1 MLTIISLVRGDV
13 MSRYFITFFIVLGL
27 VGLVFTTPALSDQ
40 KKLSGTECLAPAGAG
55 GGWDFTCRV
64 PAAQLMQKLDL
75 IEGAMKVVNMSGSGG
90 GKAFSHVVT
99 TRNTDE
105 KLIVAA
111 SAATATR
118 LAQKVYGDYKADDVR
133 WIGALGMDYGVIVV
147 GKNSP
152 YKTLDDLVEQLKT
165 NPRKA
170 PIVGA
175 SSVGGWDHIK
185 ALLVAKEAGIE
196 NLRTINYIPFDNG
209 GKAMLEVVAGRAAA
223 FTGDSSEII
232 GQLKAGEVRILAVL
246 SDERIPALGDAKT
259 AKEQG
264 YNVVGGNW
272 RAFYAP
278 AGIPDEAYDYWVS
291 TVKAVASSPE
301 WSELREKNG
310 LAEFT
315 SFGKDFDGFVGKQI
329 ENVAEISR
337 ELGIIK

>member
-1 MLTIISLVRGDV
+1 MTKKIATLLKILVYSSLA
-13 MSRYFITFFIVLGL
+13 FAN
-27 VGLVFTTPALSDQ
+27 PASSSED
-40 KKLSGTECLAPAGAG
+40 KLSGTECLAPAGAG

-75 IEGAMKVVNMSGSGG
+75 IDGAMKVVNMSGSGG

-147 GKNSP
+147 GKDSP
-152 YKTLDDLVEQLKT
+152 YKTLDDLVEQLKAD
-165 NPRKA
+165 PRKA

-185 ALLVAKEAGIE
+185 SLLVAREAGIN
-196 NLRTINYIPFDNG
+196 NLRSINYIPFDNG
-209 GKAMLEVVAGRAAA
+209 GKALLEVVSGRAAA

-232 GQLKAGEVRILAVL
+232 GQLQAGEVRVLAVL
-246 SDERIPALGDAKT
+246 SDQRIPALGDART

-264 YNVVGGNW
+264 YDVVGGNW
-272 RAFYAP
+272 RAFYVP
-278 AGIPDEAYDYWVS
+278 AGISDEAYTYWVS
-291 TVKAVASSPE
+291 AVKAVAGSSE

-315 SFGKDFDGFVGKQI
+315 SFGKDFDAFVRKQI
-329 ENVAEISR
+329 ESVAQISR
-337 ELGIIK
+337 ELGVIK

>member
-1 MLTIISLVRGDV
+1 MRKEYISFWIVLSLVSFV
-13 MSRYFITFFIVLGL
+13 FI
-27 VGLVFTTPALSDQ
+27 TPALSDQ
-40 KKLSGTECLAPAGAG
+40 KKMSGTECLAPAGAG

-75 IEGAMKVVNMSGSGG
+75 IDGAMKVVNMSGSGG

-105 KLIVAA
+105 RLIVAG

-133 WIGALGMDYGVIVV
+133 WVGALGMDYGVIVV

-152 YKTLDDLVEQLKT
+152 YKTLDDLVAQLKT

-185 ALLVAKEAGIE
+185 SLLIAKEAGIT
-196 NLRTINYIPFDNG
+196 NLRSINYIPFDNG

-232 GQLKAGEVRILAVL
+232 GQLKAGEVRVLAVL
-246 SDERIPALGDAKT
+246 SDERIPALNDAKT

-278 AGIPDEAYDYWVS
+278 AGISDDAYDYWVS

-301 WSELREKNG
+301 WGELREKNG

-315 SFGKDFDGFVGKQI
+315 SFGKDFDDFVRVQI
-329 ENVAEISR
+329 EDVAAISK

>member
-1 MLTIISLVRGDV
+1 MRKF
-13 MSRYFITFFIVLGL
+13 FITFLIVLGL
-27 VGLVFTTPALSDQ
+27 VGFVFINPALSDQ

-75 IEGAMKVVNMSGSGG
+75 IDGAMKVVNMSGSGG
-90 GKAFSHVVT
+90 GKAFSYVVN

-105 KLIVAA
+105 TLIVAA

-118 LAQKVYGDYKADDVR
+118 LAQKVYGNYKADDVR
-133 WIGALGMDYGVIVV
+133 WVGALGMDYGVLVV
-147 GKNSP
+147 GKDSP
-152 YKTLDDLVEQLKT
+152 YKTLDDLMKQLKN
-165 NPRKA
+165 NPKKA

-175 SSVGGWDHIK
+175 SSRGGWDHLK
-185 ALLVAKEAGIE
+185 ALIVAKEAGIK
-196 NLRTINYIPFDNG
+196 NLRSINYIPFDNG
-209 GKAMLEVVAGRAAA
+209 GKALLEVVAGRAAA

-232 GQLKAGEVRILAVL
+232 GQLQAGELRVLAVL
-246 SDERIPALGDAKT
+246 SDKRVPALGDAKT

-264 YNVVGGNW
+264 YDVVGGNW

-278 AGIPDEAYDYWVS
+278 AGISDEAYNYWVS
-291 TVKAVASSPE
+291 AVKAVAMSPE
-301 WSELREKNG
+301 WTELRVKNG

-315 SFGKDFDGFVGKQI
+315 SFGKDFDEFVRKQI
-329 ENVAEISR
+329 ASTAALSK

>member
-1 MLTIISLVRGDV
+1 MKMSFIFLLLVCAIIISIG
-13 MSRYFITFFIVLGL
+13 IA
-27 VGLVFTTPALSDQ
+27 PAIAGP
-40 KKLSGTECLAPAGAG
+40 KKMSGTECLAPAGAG

-75 IEGAMKVVNMSGSGG
+75 IDGSMKVVNMSGSGG

-118 LAQKVYGDYKADDVR
+118 LAQRVYGNYKADDVR
-133 WIGALGMDYGVIVV
+133 WVGALGMDYGVIVV
-147 GKNSP
+147 GKDSP
-152 YKTLDDLVEQLKT
+152 YKTLDELMAQLKT
-165 NPRKA
+165 DPRKA

-175 SSVGGWDHIK
+175 SSKGGWDHLK

-196 NLRTINYIPFDNG
+196 KLRSINYIPFDNG
-209 GKAMLEVVAGRAAA
+209 GKALLEVVAGRAAA

-232 GQLKAGEVRILAVL
+232 GQLQAGELRVLAVL
-246 SDERIPALGDAKT
+246 SDSRVPALGDAKT

-264 YNVVGGNW
+264 YDVVGGNW

-278 AGIPDEAYDYWVS
+278 AGISDEAYDYWVS
-291 TVKAVASSPE
+291 VVKAVAESPE
-301 WSELREKNG
+301 WSELRVKNG

-315 SFGKDFDGFVGKQI
+315 SFGEDFDGFVREQI
-329 ENVAEISR
+329 ENVAALSK

>member
-1 MLTIISLVRGDV
+1 MRKIFVKLLYG
-13 MSRYFITFFIVLGL
+13 FILAGVVSIN
-27 VGLVFTTPALSDQ
+27 PAVSDQ
-40 KKLSGTECLAPAGAG
+40 NKLSGTECLAPAGAG

-75 IEGAMKVVNMSGSGG
+75 IDGSMKVVNMSGSGG
-90 GKAFSHVVT
+90 GKAFSHVVS

-133 WIGALGMDYGVIVV
+133 WVGALGMDYGVIVV
-147 GKNSP
+147 AKDSPFKN
-152 YKTLDDLVEQLKT
+152 LDDLVQQFKT
-165 NPRKA
+165 DPRKA
-170 PIVGA
+170 IIVGG

-185 ALLVAKEAGIE
+185 ALLVAKAAGVKD
-196 NLRTINYIPFDNG
+196 LRSINYIPFDNG
-209 GKAMLEVVAGRAAA
+209 GKAMLEVVSGRAAA
-223 FTGDSSEII
+223 FTGDSSEVI
-232 GQLKAGEVRILAVL
+232 GHLQAGDVRVLAVL
-246 SDERIPALGDAKT
+246 SDQPIPALGDAKT

-264 YNVVGGNW
+264 YDVVGGNW

-278 AGIPDEAYDYWVS
+278 AGISDAAYDYWVS
-291 TVKAVASSPE
+291 AVKAVAESPE

-315 SFGKDFDGFVGKQI
+315 SFGQDFDTFVRKQI

-337 ELGIIK
+337 ELGVVK

>member
-1 MLTIISLVRGDV
+1 MFTERGEV
-13 MSRYFITFFIVLGL
+13 MKKICITLLIVLGV
-27 VGLVFTTPALSDQ
+27 VGVAFITPAVSGQ

-75 IEGAMKVVNMSGSGG
+75 IDGAMKVVNMSGSGG

-133 WIGALGMDYGVIVV
+133 WVGALGMDYGVIVV
-147 GKNSP
+147 AKDAP

-165 NPRKA
+165 DPRKA

-175 SSVGGWDHIK
+175 SSVGGWDHLK
-185 ALLVAKEAGIE
+185 ALLVAKEAGITK
-196 NLRTINYIPFDNG
+196 LRSINYIPFDNG
-209 GKAMLEVVAGRAAA
+209 GKALLEVVAGRAAA

-232 GQLKAGEVRILAVL
+232 GQLQAGELRVLAVL
-246 SDERIPALGDAKT
+246 SDAPVPALGDAKT

-264 YNVVGGNW
+264 YDVVGGNW

-278 AGIPDEAYDYWVS
+278 AGISDEAYEYWVS
-291 TVKAVASSPE
+291 VVKSVAQSPE
-301 WSELREKNG
+301 WTELRVKNG

-315 SFGKDFDGFVGKQI
+315 SFGKDFDGFVRTQI
-329 ENVAEISR
+329 ENVAELSK

>member
-1 MLTIISLVRGDV
+1 MKKALISLW
-13 MSRYFITFFIVLGL
+13 
-27 VGLVFTTPALSDQ
+27 LVFAISGSIGVAPALSGPQ
-40 KKLSGTECLAPAGAG
+40 KLSGTECLAPAGAG

-75 IEGAMKVVNMSGSGG
+75 IDGGMKVVNMSGSGG

-118 LAQKVYGDYKADDVR
+118 LAQRVYGDYKADDVR
-133 WIGALGMDYGVIVV
+133 WVGALGMDYGVIVV
-147 GKNSP
+147 GKDSP
-152 YKTLDDLVEQLKT
+152 YKTLDELMEKLKT
-165 NPRKA
+165 DPRKA

-175 SSVGGWDHIK
+175 SSKGGWDHLK
-185 ALLVAKEAGIE
+185 ALLVAKEAGIK
-196 NLRTINYIPFDNG
+196 NLRSINYIPFDNG
-209 GKAMLEVVAGRAAA
+209 GKALLEVVAGRAAA

-232 GQLKAGEVRILAVL
+232 GQLQAGELRVLAVL
-246 SDERIPALGDAKT
+246 SDTRVPALGDAKT

-264 YNVVGGNW
+264 YDVVGGNW

-278 AGIPDEAYDYWVS
+278 AGISDEAYDYWVS
-291 TVKAVASSPE
+291 TVKAVAESPE
-301 WSELREKNG
+301 WSELRVKNG

-315 SFGKDFDGFVGKQI
+315 SFGKDFDDFVRKQI
-329 ENVAEISR
+329 ENVAALSK

>member
-1 MLTIISLVRGDV
+1 MKRFFVGSL
-13 MSRYFITFFIVLGL
+13 IVLVL
-27 VGLVFTTPALSDQ
+27 VGFVFINPALSDQ

-64 PAAQLMQKLDL
+64 PAAQMMQKLNL
-75 IEGAMKVVNMSGSGG
+75 IDGGMKVVNMSGSGG

-118 LAQKVYGDYKADDVR
+118 LAQKVYGDFKADDVR
-133 WIGALGMDYGVIVV
+133 WVGALGMDYGVIVV
-147 GKNSP
+147 GKDSP
-152 YKTLDDLVEQLKT
+152 YKTLDDLMEQLKT
-165 NPRKA
+165 DPKKA
-170 PIVGA
+170 PVVGA
-175 SSVGGWDHIK
+175 SSRGGWDHLK
-185 ALLVAKEAGIE
+185 ALLVAKEAGIK
-196 NLRTINYIPFDNG
+196 NLRSIYYIPFDNG
-209 GKAMLEVVAGRAAA
+209 GKALLEVVAGRAAA

-232 GQLKAGEVRILAVL
+232 GQLQAGELRVLAVL
-246 SDERIPALGDAKT
+246 SNDRVPALGDAKT

-264 YNVVGGNW
+264 YDVVGGNW

-278 AGIPDEAYDYWVS
+278 AGISDEAYNYWVS
-291 TVKAVASSPE
+291 TVKAVAMSPE
-301 WSELREKNG
+301 WTELRVKNG

-315 SFGKDFDGFVGKQI
+315 SFGKDFDIFVRKQI
-329 ENVAEISR
+329 ENVAELSK

>member
-1 MLTIISLVRGDV
+1 MKKSLISL
-13 MSRYFITFFIVLGL
+13 L
-27 VGLVFTTPALSDQ
+27 LVFAIIGYIGMAPALAGP
-40 KKLSGTECLAPAGAG
+40 KKMSGTECLAPAGAG

-75 IEGAMKVVNMSGSGG
+75 IDGSMKVVNMSGSGG

-118 LAQKVYGDYKADDVR
+118 LAQRVYGNYKADDVR
-133 WIGALGMDYGVIVV
+133 WVGALGMDYGVIVV
-147 GKNSP
+147 GKDSP
-152 YKTLDDLVEQLKT
+152 YKTLDDLMEKLKT
-165 NPRKA
+165 DPRKA

-175 SSVGGWDHIK
+175 SSKGGWDHLK
-185 ALLVAKEAGIE
+185 ALLVAKEAGIK
-196 NLRTINYIPFDNG
+196 NLRSINYIPFDNG
-209 GKAMLEVVAGRAAA
+209 GKALLEVVAGRAAA

-232 GQLKAGEVRILAVL
+232 GQLQAGELRVLAVL
-246 SDERIPALGDAKT
+246 SDDHIPALGDAKT

-264 YNVVGGNW
+264 YDVVGGNW

-278 AGIPDEAYDYWVS
+278 AGISDEAYDYWVS

-315 SFGKDFDGFVGKQI
+315 SFGKDFDDFVREQI
-329 ENVAEISR
+329 EDVAELSR
-337 ELGIIK
+337 ELGIIKK

>member
-1 MLTIISLVRGDV
+1 MKKSLITLLFVFVIILSIG
-13 MSRYFITFFIVLGL
+13 IA
-27 VGLVFTTPALSDQ
+27 PAIAGP
-40 KKLSGTECLAPAGAG
+40 KKMSGTECLAPAGAG

-75 IEGAMKVVNMSGSGG
+75 IDGSMKVVNMSGSGG

-118 LAQKVYGDYKADDVR
+118 LAQRVYGNYKADDVR
-133 WIGALGMDYGVIVV
+133 WVGALGMDYGVIVV
-147 GKNSP
+147 AKDSP
-152 YKTLDDLVEQLKT
+152 YKSLDELMAQLKT
-165 NPRKA
+165 DPRRA

-175 SSVGGWDHIK
+175 SSKGGWDHLK
-185 ALLVAKEAGIE
+185 ALLVAKEAGIK
-196 NLRTINYIPFDNG
+196 NLRSINYIPFDNG
-209 GKAMLEVVAGRAAA
+209 GKALLEVVAGRAAA

-232 GQLKAGEVRILAVL
+232 GQLQAGELRVLAVL
-246 SDERIPALGDAKT
+246 SDNRVPALGDAKT

-264 YNVVGGNW
+264 YDVVGGNW

-278 AGIPDEAYDYWVS
+278 AGISDEAYDYWVS
-291 TVKAVASSPE
+291 VVKAVAESPE
-301 WSELREKNG
+301 WSDLRVKNG

-315 SFGKDFDGFVGKQI
+315 SFGKDFDGFVREQI
-329 ENVAEISR
+329 ENTAALSK

>member
-1 MLTIISLVRGDV
+1 MKKS
-13 MSRYFITFFIVLGL
+13 FITLLFVGVMIVSIGIA
-27 VGLVFTTPALSDQ
+27 PALAGP
-40 KKLSGTECLAPAGAG
+40 KKMSGTECLAPAGAG

-75 IEGAMKVVNMSGSGG
+75 IDGSMKVVNMSGSGG

-118 LAQKVYGDYKADDVR
+118 LAQRVYGNYKADDVR
-133 WIGALGMDYGVIVV
+133 WVGALGMDYGVIVV
-147 GKNSP
+147 GKDSP
-152 YKTLDDLVEQLKT
+152 YKTLDDLMAKLKT
-165 NPRKA
+165 DPRKA

-175 SSVGGWDHIK
+175 SSKGGWDHLK
-185 ALLVAKEAGIE
+185 ALLVAKEAGIK
-196 NLRTINYIPFDNG
+196 NLRSINYIPFDNG
-209 GKAMLEVVAGRAAA
+209 GKALLEVVAGRAAA

-232 GQLKAGEVRILAVL
+232 GQLQAGELRVLAVL
-246 SDERIPALGDAKT
+246 SDDHIPALGDAKT

-264 YNVVGGNW
+264 YDVVGGNW

-278 AGIPDEAYDYWVS
+278 AGISDEAYDYWVS

-315 SFGKDFDGFVGKQI
+315 SFGKDFDDFVRKQI
-329 ENVAEISR
+329 ESTAALSK

>member
-1 MLTIISLVRGDV
+1 MRKLFLISQIILC
-13 MSRYFITFFIVLGL
+13 F
-27 VGLVFTTPALSDQ
+27 VGLVSVNTTLSAE
-40 KKLSGTECLAPAGAG
+40 KLSGTECLAPAGAG

-64 PAAQLMQKLDL
+64 PAAQLMQKLGL
-75 IEGAMKVVNMSGSGG
+75 IEGSMKVVNMSGSGG

-99 TRNTDE
+99 TRNNDE

-118 LAQKVYGDYKADDVR
+118 LAQQVYGDYKAEDVK

-147 GKNSP
+147 SNTSP
-152 YKTLDDLVEQLKT
+152 YKTLDDLIARLKEDPKKT
-165 NPRKA
+165 

-175 SSVGGWDHIK
+175 SSKGGWDHLK
-185 ALLVAKEAGIE
+185 ALLVAREAGIK
-196 NLRTINYIPFDNG
+196 NLRSINYIPFDNG
-209 GKAMLEVVAGRAAA
+209 GKALLEVVAGRAAA

-232 GQLKAGEVRILAVL
+232 GQLQAGKVRILAVL
-246 SDERIPALGDAKT
+246 SEHRVPALGDAMT

-278 AGIPDEAYDYWVS
+278 AGISDAAYETWV
-291 TVKAVASSPE
+291 TNVKAVAMSPE
-301 WSELREKNG
+301 WTELREKNG

-315 SFGKDFDGFVGKQI
+315 SFGKDFDEFVSNQI
-329 ENVAEISR
+329 ADVAELSR

>member
-1 MLTIISLVRGDV
+1 MRKF
-13 MSRYFITFFIVLGL
+13 FITFLIILGL
-27 VGLVFTTPALSDQ
+27 VGFVFIAPALSSQ
-40 KKLSGTECLAPAGAG
+40 KKLSSTECLAPAGAG

-75 IEGAMKVVNMSGSGG
+75 IDGAMKVVNMSGSGG

-118 LAQKVYGDYKADDVR
+118 LAQKVYGDFKADDVR
-133 WIGALGMDYGVIVV
+133 WVGALGMDYGIIVV
-147 GKNSP
+147 AKNSP
-152 YKTLDDLVEQLKT
+152 YKTLDDLMEQLKT
-165 NPRKA
+165 DPRKA

-175 SSVGGWDHIK
+175 SSVGGWDHLK
-185 ALLVAKEAGIE
+185 ALLIAKEAGIK
-196 NLRTINYIPFDNG
+196 NLRSINYIPLDNG
-209 GKAMLEVVAGRAAA
+209 GKALLEVVSGRAAA

-232 GQLKAGEVRILAVL
+232 GQLKAGEVRVLAVL
-246 SDERIPALGDAKT
+246 SEAPIPALGDAKT

-264 YNVVGGNW
+264 YDVVGGNW

-278 AGIPDEAYDYWVS
+278 AGISDDAYEYWVS

-315 SFGKDFDGFVGKQI
+315 SFGKDFDDFVAKQI
-329 ENVAEISR
+329 ENVAELSK

>member
-1 MLTIISLVRGDV
+1 MTLLFVFAIIGSIG
-13 MSRYFITFFIVLGL
+13 IA
-27 VGLVFTTPALSDQ
+27 PAESAQ
-40 KKLSGTECLAPAGAG
+40 KKHSGTECLAPAGAG

-75 IEGAMKVVNMSGSGG
+75 IDGAMKVVNMSGSGG
-90 GKAFSHVVT
+90 GKAFSYVVN

-105 KLIVAA
+105 NLIVAA

-133 WIGALGMDYGVIVV
+133 WVGALGMDYGVIVV
-147 GKNSP
+147 GNNSP
-152 YKTLDDLVEQLKT
+152 YKTLDDLVEKLKT
-165 NPRKA
+165 DPARN

-175 SSVGGWDHIK
+175 SSKGGWDHIK
-185 ALLVAKEAGIE
+185 ALLLAKAAGIKK
-196 NLRTINYIPFDNG
+196 LRSINYIPFDNG
-209 GKAMLEVVAGRAAA
+209 GKALLEVISGRAAA
-223 FTGDSSEII
+223 FTGDSSEVI
-232 GQLKAGEVRILAVL
+232 GQLQAGEVRVLAVL
-246 SDERIPALGDAKT
+246 SDKRIPALGDAKT

-264 YNVVGGNW
+264 YDVVGGNW

-278 AGIPDEAYDYWVS
+278 GGISDEAYDYWVS
-291 TVKAVASSPE
+291 AVKAVAESPE
-301 WSELREKNG
+301 WTALRVKNG

-315 SFGKDFDGFVGKQI
+315 SFGKDFDGFVRKQI

>member
-1 MLTIISLVRGDV
+1 MKKFS
-13 MSRYFITFFIVLGL
+13 ITLFVVLGI
-27 VGLVFTTPALSDQ
+27 VGLACINPALSSQ

-75 IEGAMKVVNMSGSGG
+75 IDGSMKVVNMSGSGG
-90 GKAFSHVVT
+90 GKAFSHVVA

-133 WIGALGMDYGVIVV
+133 WVGALGMDYGVIVV
-147 GKNSP
+147 RKNAP
-152 YKTLDDLVEQLKT
+152 YKTLYDLVEQLKT
-165 NPRKA
+165 NPRKN

-175 SSVGGWDHIK
+175 SSKGGWDHLK
-185 ALLVAKEAGIE
+185 ALLIAKEAGIT
-196 NLRTINYIPFDNG
+196 NLRSINYIPFDNG
-209 GKAMLEVVAGRAAA
+209 GKALLEVVAGRAAA

-232 GQLKAGEVRILAVL
+232 GQLQAGEVRVLAVL
-246 SDERIPALGDAKT
+246 SDKRIPALGDAKT

-264 YNVVGGNW
+264 YDVVGGNW

-278 AGIPDEAYDYWVS
+278 AGISDEAYDYWVS
-291 TVKAVASSPE
+291 TVKAVAGSPE

-315 SFGKDFDGFVGKQI
+315 SFGKDFDDFVREQI
-329 ENVAEISR
+329 ENVAEISM
-337 ELGIIK
+337 ELGIIKK

>member
-1 MLTIISLVRGDV
+1 MSKTIKS
-13 MSRYFITFFIVLGL
+13 IVLLLSGFI
-27 VGLVFTTPALSDQ
+27 FTSPALSMSHQ
-40 KKLSGTECLAPAGAG
+40 EKLSGTECLAPAGAG

-64 PAAQLMQKLDL
+64 PAAQLMQKLNL
-75 IEGAMKVVNMSGSGG
+75 IDGAMKVVNMSGSGG

-118 LAQKVYGDYKADDVR
+118 LAQKVYGNYKADDVR
-133 WIGALGMDYGVIVV
+133 WVGALGMDYGVIVV
-147 GKNSP
+147 GKDSP

-165 NPRKA
+165 DPRKA
-170 PIVGA
+170 AIVGA

-185 ALLVAKEAGIE
+185 SLLIAKEAGIK
-196 NLRTINYIPFDNG
+196 NLRSINYIPFDNG
-209 GKAMLEVVAGRAAA
+209 GKALLEVVAGRAAA

-232 GQLKAGEVRILAVL
+232 GQLQAGEVRVLAVL
-246 SDERIPALGDAKT
+246 SDQRIPALGDAKT

-264 YNVVGGNW
+264 YDVVGGNW

-278 AGIPDEAYDYWVS
+278 AGISDDAYNYWVS
-291 TVKAVASSPE
+291 AVKAVAVSPE

-315 SFGKDFDGFVGKQI
+315 SFGKDFDAFVRKQI

-337 ELGIIK
+337 ELGVIK

>member
-1 MLTIISLVRGDV
+1 MKKSIVFLLVV
-13 MSRYFITFFIVLGL
+13 FAIVVSIGIA
-27 VGLVFTTPALSDQ
+27 PAVSGQ
-40 KKLSGTECLAPAGAG
+40 KKMSGCECLAPAGAG

-75 IEGAMKVVNMSGSGG
+75 IDGSMKVVNMSGSGG

-99 TRNTDE
+99 TRSKDE

-118 LAQKVYGDYKADDVR
+118 LAQKVYGNYKADDVR
-133 WIGALGMDYGVIVV
+133 WVGALGMDYGVVVV

-152 YKTLDDLVEQLKT
+152 YKTLDDLVAKLKT
-165 NPRKA
+165 DPRKA

-185 ALLVAKEAGIE
+185 MLLVAKEAGIK
-196 NLRTINYIPFDNG
+196 NLRSINYIPFDNG

-232 GQLKAGEVRILAVL
+232 GQLQAGEVRVLAVL
-246 SDERIPALGDAKT
+246 SNERVPALGDAKT

-264 YNVVGGNW
+264 YDVVGGNW
-272 RAFYAP
+272 RAFYCP
-278 AGIPDEAYDYWVS
+278 AGISNEAYDYWVS
-291 TVKAVASSPE
+291 AVKTVAESPE
-301 WSELREKNG
+301 WTELRVKNG

-315 SFGKDFDGFVGKQI
+315 SFGQDFDGFVRDQI
-329 ENVAEISR
+329 DNVAAISK

>member
-1 MLTIISLVRGDV
+1 MKKSLI
-13 MSRYFITFFIVLGL
+13 FLL
-27 VGLVFTTPALSDQ
+27 LVFVIITSIGIAPAISGP

-75 IEGAMKVVNMSGSGG
+75 IDGSMKVVNMSGSGG

-118 LAQKVYGDYKADDVR
+118 LAQRVYGDYKADDVR
-133 WIGALGMDYGVIVV
+133 WVGALGMDYGVIVV
-147 GKNSP
+147 GKDSP
-152 YKTLDDLVEQLKT
+152 YKTLDQLMEKLKT
-165 NPRKA
+165 DPRKA

-175 SSVGGWDHIK
+175 SSKGGWDHLK
-185 ALLVAKEAGIE
+185 ALLVAKEAGIK
-196 NLRTINYIPFDNG
+196 NLRSINYIPFDNG
-209 GKAMLEVVAGRAAA
+209 GKALLEVVAGRAAA

-232 GQLKAGEVRILAVL
+232 GQLQAGELRVLAVL
-246 SDERIPALGDAKT
+246 SDMRIPALGDAKT

-264 YNVVGGNW
+264 YDVVGGNW

-278 AGIPDEAYDYWVS
+278 AGISDEAYNYWVS
-291 TVKAVASSPE
+291 AVKAVAESPE
-301 WSELREKNG
+301 WSELRVKNG

-315 SFGKDFDGFVGKQI
+315 SFGKDFDGFVRKQI
-329 ENVAEISR
+329 ENVAALSK